1 MKKTGIIIFASALV
15 IGLVVSN
22 IFSFSHEAHK
32 LFNFSFNF
40 GGEKGSGKI
49 VTEKRSLSGFKG
61 VDVGGVFQVEI
72 TAGKEF
78 AVEIE
83 TDDNLLPLIK
93 TEVNNGVLEIELE
106 RHVSPSGKILVRISA
121 PDISELDV
129 SGAANV
135 TLNAVKNSNLAVE
148 ASGAAKLKIAGQTA
162 KLTVESSGASKID
175 ADDLRTEN
183 ATIEGSGASHIELN
197 VSGELNADLSGASH
211 VTYSGTPTAV
221 HKTTTGAGSVSQK

>member
-15 IGLVVSN
+15 VGLVVSN
-22 IFSFSHEAHK
+22 IFSFGRAAHG
-32 LFNFSFNF
+32 LLNFSIDL

-78 AVEIE
+78 GVEIE

-106 RHVSPSGKILVRISA
+106 KHVSPTGKILVRVSA
-121 PDISELDV
+121 PDISEMDV

-135 TLNAVKNSNLAVE
+135 TLNGVKNSNLAVE
-148 ASGAAKLKIAGQTA
+148 ASGAAKLKITGETA
-162 KLTVESSGASKID
+162 KLTVASSGAAKID
-175 ADDLRTEN
+175 AGDLKSVN
-183 ATIEGSGASHIELN
+183 ATVDGSGASHIELN

-211 VTYSGTPTAV
+211 LTYSGTPTAV
-221 HKTTTGAGSVSQK
+221 